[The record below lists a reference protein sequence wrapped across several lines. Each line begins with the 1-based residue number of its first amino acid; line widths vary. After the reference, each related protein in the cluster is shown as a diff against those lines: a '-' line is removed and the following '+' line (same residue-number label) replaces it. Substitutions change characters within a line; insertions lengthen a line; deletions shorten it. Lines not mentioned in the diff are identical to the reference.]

1 MRTTALLLVA
11 AIALSSAPV
20 RAEDVAPKQ
29 RGFLSGLGI
38 GLLVAG
44 FGGIG
49 VGTAG
54 LFTANDG
61 YSRLSAYT
69 GIVSTDERPTVTA
82 LQQQVSGG
90 TVLAGLGFGLGG
102 AALIGGIVCLVL
114 DRPVPSVAFV
124 PTAQGGVL
132 VFSGHF

>member
-1 MRTTALLLVA
+1 MRTTALLVA
-11 AIALSSAPV
+11 VLALSAAPV
-20 RAEDVAPKQ
+20 RAEDGAPPQ

-44 FGGIG
+44 LGGMGAG
-49 VGTAG
+49 VAG
-54 LFTANDG
+54 MATANDG
-61 YSRLSAYT
+61 YGRLTAYT
-69 GIVSTDERPTVTA
+69 GTVSADERPTVTA

-102 AALIGGIVCLVL
+102 AALVGGIVCLVL

>member
-1 MRTTALLLVA
+1 MRTTALFLVA
-11 AIALSSAPV
+11 AIALGSAPV
-20 RAEDVAPKQ
+20 RAEETPKQ

-44 FGGIG
+44 LGGIG
-49 VGTAG
+49 AG
-54 LFTANDG
+54 VAGMATANDG
-61 YSRLSAYT
+61 YGRRNAYT
-69 GIVSTDERPTVTA
+69 GTVSTDARPTVTA

-114 DRPVPSVAFV
+114 DRPLPGVAFV

>member
-20 RAEDVAPKQ
+20 RADEGAPKQ

-38 GLLVAG
+38 GLLVASL
-44 FGGIG
+44 GGIG
-49 VGTAG
+49 AGTAG
-54 LFTANDG
+54 LLTANDG
-61 YSRLSAYT
+61 YFRLNAYSGT
-69 GIVSTDERPTVTA
+69 VSVDERPTVTA
-82 LQQQVSGG
+82 LQRQVSGG

-114 DRPVPSVAFV
+114 DRPVPNIAFV

-132 VFSGHF
+132 VFSGRF